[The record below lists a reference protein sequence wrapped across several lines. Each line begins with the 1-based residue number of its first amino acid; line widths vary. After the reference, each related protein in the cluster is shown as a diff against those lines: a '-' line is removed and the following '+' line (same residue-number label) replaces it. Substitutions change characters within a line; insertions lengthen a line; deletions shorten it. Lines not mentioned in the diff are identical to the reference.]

1 MKITHPGDRQSYR
14 KDIVVLL
21 MAFLFSRVLSAL
33 LGIHLGYEALFTYWQ
48 YLDVTTLQ
56 HNLLAGVWYDHAQP
70 PFFNLILGLVLKT
83 SGNSAPL
90 VFSLLLKCISLANC
104 FLLLAI
110 LRRVIPACV
119 NSGVSPLV
127 RTLARHAPLLIT
139 LVYLLSPALII
150 FESELFYTTFNTML
164 MLFGAYFVLRLQE
177 RLSTAKGLGSP
188 ASSTGFTG
196 PGSPAPSSGARPWK
210 IITGIFLPVV
220 ILCYTR
226 SMYHIVWIAAVGICL
241 LFVFNK
247 SIAFKP
253 LLTVSVISTLLVSG
267 WYLKNYIIFGE
278 FSTSTWLGM
287 NFARTVFHDHP
298 TKDSAHISTIEPF
311 SPLHYY
317 HAFADTTH
325 RAAYA
330 GLDDRDLLT
339 ASKNGYDTLMNLNHV
354 DYLGISHQYMK
365 DSKAFLK
372 QHPMAYLKVV
382 VQSSI
387 MFFAPATRY
396 PYAEDPSKKIKYYDL
411 LYSFNLSQLTSGKGP
426 RRIALTLSAIP
437 KFLIYLYVFY
447 LLGMDV
453 YRRKK
458 ISPLNLFIL
467 CTICYVFATSSLVE
481 HYENMRFRFEIEPL
495 FLILLAQVLLF
506 AKPFKTIFNT
516 SSALNQVLKS

>member
-1 MKITHPGDRQSYR
+1 MKITHPDDRQPYR
-14 KDIVVLL
+14 KDIVFILI
-21 MAFLFSRVLSAL
+21 AFLLSRILSAL
-33 LGIHLGYEALFTYWQ
+33 LGIHLGYEALFIYWQ

-56 HNLLAGVWYDHAQP
+56 HNLLHGLWYDHAQP

-83 SGNSAPL
+83 SGNSAPI
-90 VFSLLLKCISLANC
+90 VFASLLKCISLANC

-110 LRRVIPACV
+110 LRRVIPAGV
-119 NSGVSPLV
+119 ASGVSPLV
-127 RTLARHAPLLIT
+127 RTLVRHAPLMIT

-164 MLFGAYFVLRLQE
+164 MLLGAYFVLRLQE
-177 RLSTAKGLGSP
+177 GVPTA
-188 ASSTGFTG
+188 TGQ
-196 PGSPAPSSGARPWK
+196 GSPAPPASARPWK
-210 IITGIFLPVV
+210 IVVGIFLPLV

-226 SMYHIVWIAAVGICL
+226 SMYHIIWIGAVGVCL

-253 LLTVSVISTLLVSG
+253 LLTVSIFSTLLVSG
-267 WYLKNYIIFGE
+267 WYLKNYIIFGQ

-287 NFARTVFHDHP
+287 NFARTVFHEHP
-298 TKDSAHISTIEPF
+298 TNDSTYISTIEPF

-317 HAFADTTH
+317 HAFADTSR

-354 DYLGISHQYMK
+354 DYLGISQQYMK
-365 DSKAFLK
+365 DSKAYLK
-372 QHPMAYLKVV
+372 QHPGAYLKVV
-382 VQSSI
+382 LQSSI

-396 PYAEDPSKKIKYYDL
+396 PYAEEPSRKIKYYDL
-411 LYSFNLSQLTSGKGP
+411 IYSFNLSQLTSGKGP

-437 KFLIYLYVFY
+437 KFLVYLYVFY
-447 LLGMDV
+447 LLGMDI

-467 CTICYVFATSSLVE
+467 CTIGYVFATGSLVE

-495 FLILLAQVLLF
+495 FLILLGQMLLL